1 MGLAAVLVKTKKG
14 SRIKECPSM
23 GDMLYTMQTRKYAP
37 AERLTGG
44 KEEKSEILNFDILNN
59 VQVRLVY
66 LVFSVYLVRLLW
78 RLERPDGQRDEI
90 DRFGI
95 VRVPGICIIKTQPT

>member
-66 LVFSVYLVRLLW
+66 LVRLLW